1 MNDFLLFFKF
11 FSIQFTEAIADIVGA
26 PDLHIDEGST
36 LRLECKLR
44 RATENP
50 EFVFW

>member
-1 MNDFLLFFKF
+1 MSFLISDPIIFA
-11 FSIQFTEAIADIVGA
+11 EAIADIVGA